1 MWLDAAFGAALACV
15 AALAAIHF
23 LMRWLQHASMTI
35 FVVYRV
41 LLGVGLFALVGLGYI

>member
-1 MWLDAAFGAALACV
+1 MAGRLIGAGLSFA

-35 FVVYRV
+35 FVIYRV
-41 LLGVGLFALVGLGYI
+41 ALGLALLVWVLL